1 MEIDDFVEL
10 ARTCYVEGTPKYFLA
25 AEKALG
31 VLRAPPPPLIGQF
44 DIQAVGS
51 VGVRRL
57 NKVLQY
63 ISYIPLKMAELQY
76 QPLPDK
82 QREIADLFVRCCM
95 PTIVTPSEWIANRD
109 VFLKMIGLTDTC
121 NFGAVLCARQNGK
134 SWTIAVCC
142 AAVMLA
148 CEDVEI
154 ACYASKQAQAA
165 VIQNYV
171 VQIIKTMGHAVHQQ
185 QANNLCW
192 FEHNAS
198 AISSMTSFGMN
209 AYVCI

>member
-1 MEIDDFVEL
+1 MEVDDFVSL
-10 ARTCYVEGTPKYFLA
+10 SRDAYVPGTPKYYLA
-25 AEKALG
+25 AEKALKE
-31 VLRAPPPPLIGQF
+31 LRAPPPPLIGQF

-63 ISYIPLKMAELQY
+63 ISYIPLKMAELGHR
-76 QPLPDK
+76 PLPEK
-82 QREIADLFVRCCM
+82 QQEIARLFVRCCL
-95 PTIVTPSEWIANRD
+95 PTIVSPPEWIANRD
-109 VFLKMIGLTDTC
+109 VFLSMLHLTDSC
-121 NFGAVLCARQNGK
+121 NFGAVLCPRQNGK
-134 SWTIAVCC
+134 SWTVAVCC
-142 AAVMLA
+142 AATMLA
-148 CEDVEI
+148 CEDIEI

-171 VQIIKTMGHAVHQQ
+171 VQIIKTLGHTVHQQ

-192 FEHNAS
+192 FEHTAS

-209 AYVCI
+209 A

>member
-1 MEIDDFVEL
+1 MEIDDYVRW
-10 ARTCYVEGTPKYFLA
+10 ARDHYVEGHPKYFLA
-25 AEKALG
+25 AEKALNDI
-31 VLRAPPPPLIGQF
+31 RKPPPPLVGQF

-63 ISYIPLKMAELQY
+63 ISYIPMKMAELGHR
-76 QPLPDK
+76 PLPPK
-82 QREIADLFVRCCM
+82 QREIADLFVRCCL
-95 PTIVTPSEWIANRD
+95 PTIVSPSEWIANRD
-109 VFLKMIGLTDTC
+109 VFLKMLGLSDSC
-121 NFGAVLCARQNGK
+121 NFGAVLCPRQNGK

-142 AAVMLA
+142 AAVMMG
-148 CEDVEI
+148 CDNIEI

-171 VQIIKTMGHAVHQQ
+171 IQIIKTLGHHVNQQ

-192 FEHNAS
+192 FEHSAS
-198 AISSMTSFGMN
+198 SISSMTSFGMN
-209 AYVCI
+209 A